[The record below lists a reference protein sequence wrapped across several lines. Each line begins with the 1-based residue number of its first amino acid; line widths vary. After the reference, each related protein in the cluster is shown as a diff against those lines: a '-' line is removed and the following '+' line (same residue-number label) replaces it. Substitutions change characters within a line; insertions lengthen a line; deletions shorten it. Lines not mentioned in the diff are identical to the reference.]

1 MTAET
6 ELDRS
11 LSVAIESD
19 GFAIIPRA
27 LPDELVDELRSAV
40 ASVESGPGV
49 YDRDG
54 VYAIRDL
61 FARAPSTRRALA
73 APAIREIVGS
83 VLGPDAFCVRGL
95 FLDKTPRANWKVP
108 WHQDA
113 TVTVRERAEVT
124 GFGPWSTKAGVQH
137 VMAPPGLLAAMLTL
151 RLYLDDCAEEGG
163 ALKLLPT
170 SHQYGRLPQDSI
182 EQFTREDA
190 TSHNVSAGD
199 VLVMRPLTLHASRRA
214 TEPGSR
220 RVIQLE
226 FAARSLPKPLEWREA
241 HQLS

>member
-1 MTAET
+1 MPPEIAHE
-6 ELDRS
+6 S
-11 LSVAIESD
+11 LSATIESD
-19 GFAIIPRA
+19 GFAIVSRA
-27 LPDELVDELRSAV
+27 LSQELVAELRSAV
-40 ASVESGPGV
+40 ASVERGPGV

-61 FARAPSTRRALA
+61 FARV
-73 APAIREIVGS
+73 PASQKLLEEASIRDMVTS
-83 VLGPDAFCVRGL
+83 VLGPDAFCVRSL
-95 FLDKTPRANWKVP
+95 FLDKTPRANWNVP

-113 TVTVRERAEVT
+113 TVTVKKRAEVT

-151 RLYLDDCAEEGG
+151 RVYLDDCADDGG
-163 ALKLLPT
+163 ALKLLPS

-182 EQFTREDA
+182 AQFTREETTA
-190 TSHNVSAGD
+190 HSVKAGD
-199 VLVMRPLTLHASRRA
+199 VLVMRPLTLHASSA
-214 TEPGSR
+214 ASEPGSR

-241 HQLS
+241 RPLS